1 MALPEDEAKQTPE
14 SGEETL
20 ENEALKQEASEQEAP
35 EQEAPEQE
43 VLEQEAS
50 EQIEADK
57 GDGSPGHQGID
68 DELELLGDEALAVA
82 LLEVE
87 KFRDLALRA
96 EAEMQNLQRR
106 TARDVENAHKFGV
119 EKFVQNMLPVVDSL
133 EKAIES
139 TGDNADAIAQGVRL
153 CHKLMVDTLNKE
165 GVEIIDPVG
174 EPFDPNEHQAM
185 SMVEN
190 PDMEPNSVLAVVQK
204 GCKLNGRL
212 VRPAM
217 VMVSK
222 APADQAPVDPAPE
235 TTE

>member
-14 SGEETL
+14 SGEETF
-20 ENEALKQEASEQEAP
+20 ENEALK
-35 EQEAPEQE
+35 QEAPEQE

-68 DELELLGDEALAVA
+68 DEPELLGDEALATA

>member
-14 SGEETL
+14 SGEESF
-20 ENEALKQEASEQEAP
+20 ENEALKQEAPKQEALEQEAL
-35 EQEAPEQE
+35 EQE
-43 VLEQEAS
+43 VLEQ
-50 EQIEADK
+50 IEADN
-57 GDGSPGHQGID
+57 GDGPSGQQGSD
-68 DELELLGDEALAVA
+68 NELELLGDEALAIA
-82 LLEVE
+82 LLEVD

-133 EKAIES
+133 EQAIES

-153 CHKLMVDTLNKE
+153 CHKLMVDTLIKE

-217 VMVSK
+217 VMVTK
-222 APADQAPVDPAPE
+222 APADQPPVDPAPE

>member
-14 SGEETL
+14 SGEETF
-20 ENEALKQEASEQEAP
+20 ENEALKQEASEQETP
-35 EQEAPEQE
+35 
-43 VLEQEAS
+43 EQEAS
-50 EQIEADK
+50 EQIEADN
-57 GDGSPGHQGID
+57 GDGSSTQQGTD
-68 DELELLGDEALAVA
+68 DELELLGDEALATA

-119 EKFVQNMLPVVDSL
+119 EKCVQNLLPVVDSL

-217 VMVSK
+217 VMVTK
-222 APADQAPVDPAPE
+222 APADQPPVDPAPE

>member
-1 MALPEDEAKQTPE
+1 MALPE
-14 SGEETL
+14 EETKQSL
-20 ENEALKQEASEQEAP
+20 ESEEKP
-35 EQEAPEQE
+35 SENE
-43 VLEQEAS
+43 VLEQVEIINGEGPS
-50 EQIEADK
+50 GQEGTDNEML
-57 GDGSPGHQGID
+57 P
-68 DELELLGDEALAVA
+68 LGDEALTAA
-82 LLEVE
+82 LSEVE
-87 KFRDLALRA
+87 KFKDLALRA

-119 EKFVQNMLPVVDSL
+119 EKFVHNMLPVVDSL

-139 TGDNADAIAQGVRL
+139 IGDNVDAIAEGVRL
-153 CHKLMVDTLNKE
+153 CHKLMVDTLTKE
-165 GVEIIDPVG
+165 GVEIIDPAG

-217 VMVSK
+217 VMVTK
-222 APADQAPVDPAPE
+222 APADQSPADSAPE
-235 TTE
+235 TKE

>member
-1 MALPEDEAKQTPE
+1 MTLPEDEAKQTLE
-14 SGEETL
+14 SEKETF
-20 ENEALKQEASEQEAP
+20 EK
-35 EQEAPEQE
+35 E
-43 VLEQEAS
+43 VLEQGEVDIEEVPSSQQEVLDEA
-50 EQIEADK
+50 
-57 GDGSPGHQGID
+57 
-68 DELELLGDEALAVA
+68 ELSGDEALEVA

-87 KFRDLALRA
+87 KFKDLALRA

-119 EKFVQNMLPVVDSL
+119 EKFVLNMLPVVDSL

-139 TGDNADAIAQGVRL
+139 TGDNVDAIAEGLRL
-153 CHKLMVDTLNKE
+153 CHKLMVDTLTKE
-165 GVEIIDPVG
+165 GVEIIDPAG

-217 VMVSK
+217 VMVTK
-222 APADQAPVDPAPE
+222 APAGQSSLDPAPE
-235 TTE
+235 TKE

>member
-20 ENEALKQEASEQEAP
+20 ENEALKQEAS

-68 DELELLGDEALAVA
+68 DELELLGDEALATA

-139 TGDNADAIAQGVRL
+139 TGDNSDAIAQGVRL
-153 CHKLMVDTLNKE
+153 CHKLMVDTLNKQ

-222 APADQAPVDPAPE
+222 APADQPPVDPAPE

>member
-1 MALPEDEAKQTPE
+1 MALPEDEAKQKLE
-14 SGEETL
+14 SEEETF
-20 ENEALKQEASEQEAP
+20 EN
-35 EQEAPEQE
+35 E
-43 VLEQEAS
+43 VLEQVEVDNGDVPSSQQDSVDEA
-50 EQIEADK
+50 
-57 GDGSPGHQGID
+57 
-68 DELELLGDEALAVA
+68 ELLDDEALAVA
-82 LLEVE
+82 LVEVE

-119 EKFVQNMLPVVDSL
+119 EKFVLNMLPVVDSL

-139 TGDNADAIAQGVRL
+139 TGDSVDAIAEGLRL
-153 CHKLMVDTLNKE
+153 CHKLMVDTLTKE

-174 EPFDPNEHQAM
+174 EPFNPNEHQAM

-217 VMVSK
+217 VMVTK
-222 APADQAPVDPAPE
+222 APAEHPSLGAALE
-235 TTE
+235 TKS

>member
-1 MALPEDEAKQTPE
+1 MALPEDEAKQTSE
-14 SGEETL
+14 AGEETFEDQPL
-20 ENEALKQEASEQEAP
+20 IQEAEGEGS
-35 EQEAPEQE
+35 
-43 VLEQEAS
+43 LET
-50 EQIEADK
+50 IEADN
-57 GDGSPGHQGID
+57 GDGPSDHQGAD
-68 DELELLGDEALAVA
+68 KESELVDSEVLANALS
-82 LLEVE
+82 EVE
-87 KFRDLALRA
+87 KFKDVALRA

-139 TGDNADAIAQGVRL
+139 IGENVDAIAEGVRL

-165 GVEIIDPVG
+165 GVEITDPVG

-222 APADQAPVDPAPE
+222 APAEDVPADSASE
-235 TTE
+235 AKE

>member
-1 MALPEDEAKQTPE
+1 MALPEDEAKQTLE
-14 SGEETL
+14 SEEETF
-20 ENEALKQEASEQEAP
+20 EN
-35 EQEAPEQE
+35 E
-43 VLEQEAS
+43 VLEQVEVHN
-50 EQIEADK
+50 
-57 GDGSPGHQGID
+57 GDVPSSQQD
-68 DELELLGDEALAVA
+68 SLDEVEPSGDESLAVA

-119 EKFVQNMLPVVDSL
+119 EKFVLNMLPVVDSL

-139 TGDNADAIAQGVRL
+139 TGDNVDAIAEGLRL
-153 CHKLMVDTLNKE
+153 CHKLMVDTLTKE

-174 EPFDPNEHQAM
+174 DPFDPNEHQAM

-217 VMVSK
+217 VMVTK
-222 APADQAPVDPAPE
+222 APAEQPSLGPTSEAKE
-235 TTE
+235 

>member
-20 ENEALKQEASEQEAP
+20 ENEALKQEAS

-68 DELELLGDEALAVA
+68 DELELLGDEALATA

-217 VMVSK
+217 VMVTK
-222 APADQAPVDPAPE
+222 APADQPPVDPAPE

>member
-14 SGEETL
+14 SGEETF
-20 ENEALKQEASEQEAP
+20 ENEALKQEASEQETP
-35 EQEAPEQE
+35 
-43 VLEQEAS
+43 EQEAS
-50 EQIEADK
+50 EQIEADN
-57 GDGSPGHQGID
+57 GDGSSTQQGTD
-68 DELELLGDEALAVA
+68 DELELLGDEALATA

-217 VMVSK
+217 VMVTK
-222 APADQAPVDPAPE
+222 APADQPPVDPAPE